1 MMLNFVPYHHT
12 PPKIF
17 NEFVEL
23 DPIMLKSVPD
33 HLMTQEMCNKLLKS
47 YIMQH
52 TVFLINTKPNRCVKV
67 FFWIQ
72 LFWNLFLTILK
83 FKRYVKK
90 KLLLDA
96 LLYWNIVL
104 IDTKLLICVKKVVDA
119 YPMILRYIC
128 YWFVRPE
135 MSKVLYNENFHFND
149 PYEHFTWHDEHNQ
162 HKACKKLLYKESKLI
177 AWHH

>member
-1 MMLNFVPYHHT
+1 M
-12 PPKIF
+12 
-17 NEFVEL
+17 
-23 DPIMLKSVPD
+23 
-33 HLMTQEMCNKLLKS
+33 
-47 YIMQH
+47 
-52 TVFLINTKPNRCVKV
+52 
-67 FFWIQ
+67 
-72 LFWNLFLTILK
+72 FWNLFLTILK

-96 LLYWNIVL
+96 LLYWKIVL

-177 AWHH
+177 AWNHKNAEIKTYLKKKKKKKKEICYSIIRLVVSSKKMLHNKRQILKMLGWWS